1 MAVADVMPIEP
12 EDIPAIL
19 RDVRQADIDEI
30 VEGLGVSLERE
41 LLSGIN
47 DSLNARKIVV
57 DGHIVA
63 VFGDAVHSLLGSV
76 GVPWLISTNHV
87 ERHARAFLKVCKPE
101 VQGMLT
107 RHRHLINYVDAR
119 NTSAIRWLKWLGF
132 DFGEAVP
139 YGPKRLP
146 FFCFRMERGHD

>member
-1 MAVADVMPIEP
+1 MVAADVLPIEP
-12 EDIPAIL
+12 EDIAAIL

-30 VEGLGVSLERE
+30 VEGLGVSLENE
-41 LLSGIN
+41 LADGIAG
-47 DSLNARKIVV
+47 SLNARKIVV

-63 VFGDAVHSLLGSV
+63 IFGDAVHSVLGSI
-76 GVPWLISTNHV
+76 GVPWLISTVHV

-107 RHRHLINYVDAR
+107 RHRHLFNYVDAR
-119 NTSAIRWLKWLGF
+119 NTAAIRWLKWLGF

-146 FFCFRMERGHD
+146 FYPFTLNRVE

>member
-1 MAVADVMPIEP
+1 MAVADVLPVSP
-12 EDIPAIL
+12 EDIPEIL

-30 VEGLGVSLERE
+30 VEGLGVSLESE
-41 LLSGIN
+41 LFDGIT

-57 DGHIVA
+57 NGHIVA
-63 VFGDAVHSLLGSV
+63 VFGDAVHSVLGSV
-76 GVPWLISTNHV
+76 GVPWLISTIHV
-87 ERHARAFLKVCKPE
+87 EKHAKAFLKVCKPE

-119 NTSAIRWLKWLGF
+119 NTAAIRWLKWLGF
-132 DFGEAVP
+132 HFGEAVP

-146 FFCFRMERGHD
+146 FYPFTLNREE